1 VRRDER
7 LNDCDHTS
15 GRAQVAQVIVFPA
28 RPEQGTGNEPDGRM
42 ILRGKTRTGAG
53 APVAVDCDGERGSA
67 IEG

>member
-1 VRRDER
+1 MFIRIPQCSIA
-7 LNDCDHTS
+7 LFAALSACNPCDL
-15 GRAQVAQVIVFPA
+15 Q
-28 RPEQGTGNEPDGRM
+28 QGTGNEPDGRM